1 MLVRL
6 VGARVNWLT
15 GLVNVIV
22 QENEQEKILTV
33 TEFYAVLNEQER
45 VIFDVAMAAGMLNKA
60 PKKTTLN
67 AS

>member
-6 VGARVNWLT
+6 VGARVNWLN

-45 VIFDVAMAAGMLNKA
+45 VIFDVAMAAGLLKNRNE
-60 PKKTTLN
+60 TQREL
-67 AS
+67 